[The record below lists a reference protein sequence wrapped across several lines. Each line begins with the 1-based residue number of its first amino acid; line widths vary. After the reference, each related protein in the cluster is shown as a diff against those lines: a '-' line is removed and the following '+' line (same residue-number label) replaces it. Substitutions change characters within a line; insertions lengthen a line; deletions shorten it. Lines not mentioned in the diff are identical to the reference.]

1 MKMTPTYRS
10 FALISTFLLAISLI
24 SGCGAAGGNV
34 NLANSTTSNSNANMN
49 ANSTIANANSNSSSG
64 IATTV
69 ESREPDAYQATVT
82 LKVEAV
88 GDQNATQ
95 MPTLAAKVARSGD
108 DRRMEFTMPAGGR
121 VIFLDK
127 GGKNYLIMPEMNQYA
142 ELTKES
148 LGFDVRRLLMPE
160 QMVAQVKGMNG
171 MQLVGDDTYNGR
183 PVTKYKYA
191 AVANTQTQAGQVATD
206 SFMMIDKATGL
217 PLHTETM
224 SQSQSGGNVQGY
236 KGFRV
241 VTEMTDLSTTPAADQ
256 FAEPTGLKKIESEQ
270 VKAQVNMIFNALAS
284 LVGQMIKQGQ
294 PAASPSPQANK

>member
-1 MKMTPTYRS
+1 MTLHHR
-10 FALISTFLLAISLI
+10 FVALISLLSLSISLFT
-24 SGCGAAGGNV
+24 GCGAPGGNV
-34 NLANSTTSNSNANMN
+34 TIANSGSNSNSNANGNVNSSVTN
-49 ANSTIANANSNSSSG
+49 ANSGSTGS
-64 IATTV
+64 ATV
-69 ESREPDAYQATVT
+69 DSREPDAYQATVT

-88 GDQNATQ
+88 GEQSATQ
-95 MPTLAAKVARSGD
+95 IPNLAAKVARSGD

-127 GGKNYLIMPEMNQYA
+127 GGKNYLVMPEMNQYA
-142 ELTKES
+142 ELTKDA

-160 QMVAQVKGMNG
+160 QIVAQVKGMAG

-241 VTEMTDLSTTPAADQ
+241 ITEMTDISTTPAADQ

-270 VKAQVNMIFNALAS
+270 VKAQVNMIFSALAGFI
-284 LVGQMIKQGQ
+284 GQMLKQGQ
-294 PAASPSPQANK
+294 PAASPSPQVN

>member
-1 MKMTPTYRS
+1 MTLHHR
-10 FALISTFLLAISLI
+10 FVALISLLSLSISI
-24 SGCGAAGGNV
+24 FTGCGAPGGNV
-34 NLANSTTSNSNANMN
+34 TIANSGSNSNSNANSN
-49 ANSTIANANSNSSSG
+49 ANSSVTNSNSGSTAS
-64 IATTV
+64 ATV
-69 ESREPDAYQATVT
+69 DSREPDAYQATVT

-88 GDQNATQ
+88 GEQSATQ
-95 MPTLAAKVARSGD
+95 MPNLAAKVARSGD

-127 GGKNYLIMPEMNQYA
+127 GGKNYLVMPEMNQYA
-142 ELTKES
+142 ELTKDA

-160 QMVAQVKGMNG
+160 QIVAQVKGMAG

-241 VTEMTDLSTTPAADQ
+241 VTEMTDISTTPAADQ

-270 VKAQVNMIFNALAS
+270 VKAQVNMIFSALAGFI
-284 LVGQMIKQGQ
+284 GQMLKQGQ
-294 PAASPSPQANK
+294 PAASPSPQVN

>member
-1 MKMTPTYRS
+1 
-10 FALISTFLLAISLI
+10 
-24 SGCGAAGGNV
+24 
-34 NLANSTTSNSNANMN
+34 MN

>member
-10 FALISTFLLAISLI
+10 FALISTILLAISLI

-34 NLANSTTSNSNANMN
+34 NLANASTSTSNVNTN
-49 ANSTIANANSNSSSG
+49 ANSTTASANSNSSSG
-64 IATTV
+64 TATTV
-69 ESREPDAYQATVT
+69 DSREPDAYQATVT

-88 GDQNATQ
+88 GEQNATQ
-95 MPTLAAKVARSGD
+95 MPTLGAKVARSGD

-142 ELTKES
+142 ELTKDS

-160 QMVAQVKGMNG
+160 QMVAQVKGMPG

-206 SFMMIDKATGL
+206 SFLMIDKATGL

-270 VKAQVNMIFNALAS
+270 VKAQVNMIFSALAS
-284 LVGQMIKQGQ
+284 LVGQMLKQGQ
-294 PAASPSPQANK
+294 PAASPSPQVN